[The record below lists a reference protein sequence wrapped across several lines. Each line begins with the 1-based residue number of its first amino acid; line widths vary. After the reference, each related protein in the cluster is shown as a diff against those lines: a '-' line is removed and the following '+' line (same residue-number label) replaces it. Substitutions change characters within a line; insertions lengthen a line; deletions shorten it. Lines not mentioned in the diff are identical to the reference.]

1 MKLSTILKTST
12 LSLNKDNN
20 GEYWLYD
27 YTRKMNLGMR
37 AKTQEDAFIDA
48 IEYYQDRL
56 AEMETAYYTLSKKV
70 ETFVAQFKADEYD
83 S

>member
-1 MKLSTILKTST
+1 MKLTSILKTST
-12 LSLNKDNN
+12 LELNKDNN

-27 YTRKMNLGMR
+27 YTRKMNLSMR

-48 IEYYQDRL
+48 IEYYQNRL
-56 AEMETAYYTLSKKV
+56 AEVETNYYSLSKKV
-70 ETFVAQFKADEYD
+70 ETFVDQFKEDEYD